1 MKLLPIL
8 TSLFLA
14 AGWAQPQRWPEKT
27 ANDWY
32 AKQPWLVG
40 SNYIPATAI
49 NQLEMWQADT
59 FNPVW
64 MEAELSWAEDLGMNT
79 MRVFLHD
86 LLWKQDSSGFQRRMD
101 RFLAIADKHHIKTIF
116 VLFDSCWDPF
126 PEMGQQRAPKPGVHN
141 SGWVQSPGAK
151 PLMDMSQHDRL
162 REYVQ
167 GVLGI
172 YRYDRRI
179 LAWDLWNEPDNTND
193 SSYKRLEPV
202 DKVQL
207 VTALLPQVFAWARA
221 VEPLQPLT
229 SGVWKGDWQDPAK
242 LGPMEKIQIE
252 QSDVI
257 SFHNYDGPEE
267 FEKRVRWLQA
277 YRRPIL
283 CTEYMARGHGSTF
296 QGTLPIA
303 KKYKVAAYNW
313 GLVAGKTQT
322 YLPWDS
328 WQKPYTDREP
338 AVWFH
343 EIFQKDGTPYRQ
355 EEADFIRQTIGYKVK
370 GKTPKAKAAAR

>member
-8 TSLFLA
+8 TSLLLS
-14 AGWAQPQRWPEKT
+14 AGWAQPQRWPEKA

-32 AKQPWLVG
+32 ARQPWLVG

-64 MEAELSWAEDLGMNT
+64 METELSWAEDLGMNT

-101 RFLAIADKHHIKTIF
+101 RFLTIADKHHIKPIF

-141 SGWVQSPGAK
+141 SGWVQSPGAR
-151 PLMDMSQHDRL
+151 PLMDASQHERL

-207 VTALLPQVFAWARA
+207 VLALLPKVFAWARA

-229 SGVWKGDWQDPAK
+229 SGVWRGDWSDPAK
-242 LGPMEKIQIE
+242 LGPIEKIQIE